1 MKDRMLSTLS
11 VVLATCLVA
20 CWNAVEKSEPVAPP
34 VVFSPVEARDLEERI
49 EASGELLAV
58 QRAEIAAEVE
68 GRITELLVDE
78 GSAVDAGQALLEI
91 DPERRELELADARAR
106 LAEAAAGVR
115 ERRRDHARVGQ
126 LHARGAASNA
136 QLDASETSL
145 ESARSRVRAAEAR
158 LGISERAL
166 RESTVTAPFA
176 GLLAR
181 RFVSCGEFVR
191 TGTPLF
197 ELVSMDPIEVQFHLP
212 EVDSGRVALGSRV
225 RVRVAPFPEEVFEAR
240 VTMISPTIDPRT
252 RTLRVKAEL
261 ANVGGRLRP
270 GLFARA
276 DLGVARHL
284 DMPMIPEEAVLQR
297 ADGAVVFRL
306 VEESRVER
314 RVIQTGL
321 HRDGEVQVVDGL
333 SPGDWVVIRGHFAL
347 VDGVV
352 VQAQG
357 RGGKP
362 LSLPL
367 ARFESVDESVQ

>member
-1 MKDRMLSTLS
+1 MKDRILSTLS

-20 CWNAVEKSEPVAPP
+20 CWDVVEKSEPVAPP

-115 ERRRDHARVGQ
+115 ERRRDYDRVRQ
-126 LHARGAASNA
+126 LHTRGAASNA
-136 QLDASETSL
+136 QLDAAETSL

-181 RFVSCGEFVR
+181 RFVSCGEFAR
-191 TGTPLF
+191 PGTPLF

-212 EVDSGRVALGSRV
+212 EVDLGRVALGNPV
-225 RVRVAPFPEEVFEAR
+225 AVRVAPFPGEVFEAR
-240 VTMISPTIDPRT
+240 VTMISPTIDTRT

-276 DLGVARHL
+276 DLGVARHV
-284 DMPMIPEEAVLQR
+284 DVPMIPEEAVLQR

-367 ARFESVDESVQ
+367 ARFGPVDETVQ